1 MSSRRIKGGIFA
13 AVAIMLIALLVLIV
27 RGGSST
33 FLRDAALI
41 TFPAGAAVLGS
52 LLARR
57 FQLRRSLRR

>member
-1 MSSRRIKGGIFA
+1 MSSRRVTGGISA
-13 AVAIMLIALLVLIV
+13 AAAIMLIALLVLIV

-41 TFPAGAAVLGS
+41 AFPAGAAVLGS

-57 FQLRRSLRR
+57 FQVRRSIRP